1 MLLLQLHRN
10 PQIPARLFFKEAF
23 FMTASMNASNEA
35 KRFYITTP
43 IYYPSANLHIG
54 HAYCTVM
61 ADTMT
66 RYKRMQGYE
75 TYFLTGSDE
84 HGQKIER
91 VAKAEGVTP
100 IEYTD
105 KIVATFQALWERLL
119 ISNDDFIRTTQP
131 RHMEVVQKIFTTIY
145 EKGDI
150 YKSEYEGHYC
160 TPCETFFTERQLEDG
175 NCPDCGR
182 PTELIKEESY
192 FFKMSKYQDQ
202 LLQYIEDH
210 PDFIQPVARRNEMI
224 NFIKQGLEDLCIS
237 RTTFD
242 WGIPV
247 PINEKHVIYVWFDAL
262 TNYISALGYG
272 TDNDELYQKFWPA
285 NIHLVGKDI
294 ARFHAIIWP
303 CILMAA
309 DLPLPKQVF
318 GHGWVLLNSGK
329 MSKSKGNVVD
339 PNVLLDKYGVDAIRY
354 FLLREISTGSDGY
367 YSEEA
372 LVNRINIDLANDYGN
387 LVSRSVAMIDKYF
400 DGIVPAPADTPASEF
415 DAELKALAETVG
427 VDAAEYLEKMDFPNA
442 LASIWKLISRANK
455 YIDET
460 APWVLAKDESKK
472 AALGTVMYNLMECIR
487 MSTILLAPFMPLVP
501 GKVAEQTGQTL
512 EGRTW
517 ADGCTWGNVETGVKV
532 NKKEAIFPRIDPKSL
547 DLPKEEVK
555 AEAPKVEAKKEPKQD
570 APKEETPAEAKAEI
584 TYDDFAKLDLRVVEV
599 LECSKVEKAD
609 KLLQFKLKMG
619 DEIRTVVSGI
629 AKFYESPEE
638 LVGKKLV
645 LVANLAPKKIRGI
658 VSHGMLLSA
667 ATDDDSLLQVLQ
679 VTHEDIPSGATVC

>member
-1 MLLLQLHRN
+1 
-10 PQIPARLFFKEAF
+10 
-23 FMTASMNASNEA
+23 MTESAAEA

-61 ADTMT
+61 ADTMV

-91 VAKAEGVTP
+91 VAKAQGVTP

-105 KIVATFQALWERLL
+105 KIVATFQALWKRLL

-131 RHMEVVQKIFTTIY
+131 RHMEVVQKIFQTIY
-145 EKGDI
+145 DKGDI

-160 TPCETFFTERQLEDG
+160 TPCETFFTERQLVDG

-210 PDFIQPVARRNEMI
+210 PDFIQPATRRNEMI
-224 NFIKQGLEDLCIS
+224 SFIKQGLEDLCIS

-247 PINEKHVIYVWFDAL
+247 PIDDKHVIYVWFDAL

-272 TDNDELYQKFWPA
+272 TNHDELYQKFWPA
-285 NIHLVGKDI
+285 DIHLVGKDI

-309 DLPLPKQVF
+309 GLPLPKQVF

-372 LVNRINIDLANDYGN
+372 LVKRINTDLANDFGN
-387 LVSRSVAMIDKYF
+387 LISRTVAMIDKYF
-400 DGIVPAPADTPASEF
+400 EGTVPAAATEPASEF
-415 DAELKALAETVG
+415 DAELKELALTVG
-427 VDAAEYLEKMDFPNA
+427 NEAAAYLEKMDFPNA
-442 LASIWKLISRANK
+442 LAAIWKLISRANK

-460 APWVLAKDESKK
+460 APWVLAKDEQKK
-472 AALGTVMYNLMECIR
+472 AALGTVLYNLMECIR
-487 MSTILLAPFMPLVP
+487 ISTILLSPFMPLVP
-501 GKVAEQTGQTL
+501 GKVAEQTGQAL

-517 ADGCTWGNVETGVKV
+517 ADGGVEIGVKV
-532 NKKEAIFPRIDPKSL
+532 CKKEAIFPRIDPKSL
-547 DLPKEEVK
+547 DMPKENAK
-555 AEAPKVEAKKEPKQD
+555 AATPAPTAS
-570 APKEETPAEAKAEI
+570 KEEKVAIEGKAEI
-584 TYDDFAKLDLRVVEV
+584 AYDDFAKLDLRVVEV
-599 LECSKVEKAD
+599 LECSKMEKAD

-629 AKFYESPEE
+629 AKFYENPEE

-667 ATDDDSLLQVLQ
+667 ATDDDSLLEVLQ
-679 VTHEDIPSGATVC
+679 VAKADIPSGSTVC

>member
-1 MLLLQLHRN
+1 
-10 PQIPARLFFKEAF
+10 
-23 FMTASMNASNEA
+23 MTAPMNASNEA

-131 RHMEVVQKIFTTIY
+131 RHMEVVQKIFKTIY
-145 EKGDI
+145 DKGDI

-160 TPCETFFTERQLEDG
+160 TPCETFFTERQLVEG

-182 PTELIKEESY
+182 PTEVIKEESY

-247 PINEKHVIYVWFDAL
+247 PVNEKHVIYVWFDAL
-262 TNYISALGYG
+262 TNYISALGYMSE
-272 TDNDELYQKFWPA
+272 NDDLFQKFWPA
-285 NIHLVGKDI
+285 DIHLVGKDI

-372 LVNRINIDLANDYGN
+372 LVNRINIDLANDFGN

-400 DGIVPAPADTPASEF
+400 EGIVPAPAETPASEF
-415 DAELKALAETVG
+415 DADLKALAESVG
-427 VDAAEYLEKMDFPNA
+427 NDAAQYLEKMDFPNA

-472 AALGTVMYNLMECIR
+472 AELGTVLYNLMESIR
-487 MSTILLAPFMPLVP
+487 ISSILLTPFMPLVP
-501 GKVAEQTGQTL
+501 GKVAEQTGQNL
-512 EGRTW
+512 ENCTW

-532 NKKEAIFPRIDPKSL
+532 CKKEAIFPRIDPKTL
-547 DLPKEEVK
+547 DLPKEEAKEEKPAKESKKEVKQEAK
-555 AEAPKVEAKKEPKQD
+555 AEEAPA
-570 APKEETPAEAKAEI
+570 AEGKAEI

-629 AKFYESPEE
+629 AKFYENPEA
-638 LVGKKLV
+638 LIGKKLV

-658 VSHGMLLSA
+658 MSHGMLLSA

-679 VTHEDIPSGATVC
+679 VTHEDIPSGSTVC

>member
-1 MLLLQLHRN
+1 
-10 PQIPARLFFKEAF
+10 
-23 FMTASMNASNEA
+23 MTEEQ

-91 VAKAEGVTP
+91 VAKAQGVTP

-105 KIVATFQALWERLL
+105 KIVATFQDLWKRLL

-131 RHMEVVQKIFTTIY
+131 RHMEVVQQIFKTIY

-160 TPCETFFTERQLEDG
+160 TPCETFFTERQLVDG

-192 FFKMSKYQDQ
+192 FFKMSKYQDR

-210 PDFIQPVARRNEMI
+210 PDFIQPTARRNEMI
-224 NFIKQGLEDLCIS
+224 SFIKQGLEDLCIS

-247 PINEKHVIYVWFDAL
+247 PINDKHVIYVWFDAL

-272 TDNDELYQKFWPA
+272 TDHDELFQKFWPA

-309 DLPLPKQVF
+309 DLPLPKQIF

-372 LVNRINIDLANDYGN
+372 LVKRINTDLANDFGN
-387 LVSRSVAMIDKYF
+387 LVSRTVAMIDKYF
-400 DGIVPAPADTPASEF
+400 EGAVPAPADTPASQF
-415 DAELKALAETVG
+415 DAELKELALSVG
-427 VDAAEYLEKMDFPNA
+427 NEAAACLEKMDFPNA
-442 LASIWKLISRANK
+442 LAAIWKLISRANK

-460 APWVLAKDESKK
+460 APWVLAKDESQKSV
-472 AALGTVMYNLMECIR
+472 LGTVLYNLMESIR
-487 MSTILLAPFMPLVP
+487 ISTILLAPFMPLVP
-501 GKVAEQTGQTL
+501 GKVAEQTGQAL
-512 EGRTW
+512 EDRAW
-517 ADGCTWGNVETGVKV
+517 ADGCVWGQVETGVKV
-532 NKKEAIFPRIDPKSL
+532 CKKDAIFPRIDPKSL
-547 DLPKEEVK
+547 DLPKEDAKSEKTKEEKPAAK
-555 AEAPKVEAKKEPKQD
+555 AEAKKEAKQTAE
-570 APKEETPAEAKAEI
+570 APAQAKAEI

-667 ATDDDSLLQVLQ
+667 ATDDDSLLEVLQ
-679 VTHEDIPSGATVC
+679 VSKAEIPSGSTVC

>member
-1 MLLLQLHRN
+1 MS
-10 PQIPARLFFKEAF
+10 E
-23 FMTASMNASNEA
+23 TANET

-105 KIVATFQALWERLL
+105 KIVATFQALWKRLL

-131 RHMEVVQKIFTTIY
+131 RHMEVVQKIFQTIY
-145 EKGDI
+145 DKGDI
-150 YKSEYEGHYC
+150 YKSEYEGYYC
-160 TPCETFFTERQLEDG
+160 TPCETFFTERQLVDG

-182 PTELIKEESY
+182 PTELLKEESY

-202 LLQYIEDH
+202 LLQYIEEH

-247 PINEKHVIYVWFDAL
+247 PINDKHVIYVWFDAL

-272 TDNDELYQKFWPA
+272 TEDDSLYQKFWPA
-285 NIHLVGKDI
+285 DIHLVGKDI

-309 DLPLPKQVF
+309 DLPLPKQIF

-372 LVNRINIDLANDYGN
+372 LVNRINVDLANDYGN
-387 LVSRSVAMIDKYF
+387 LISRSVAMIDKYF
-400 DGIVPAPADTPASEF
+400 DGIVPVPATTPASAF

-427 VDAAEYLEKMDFPNA
+427 IEAAAYLEKMDFPNA

-472 AALGTVMYNLMECIR
+472 TDLGTVLYNLMECIR

-512 EGRTW
+512 EGCTW

-532 NKKEAIFPRIDPKSL
+532 CKKDAIFPRIDPKSL
-547 DLPKEEVK
+547 DLPKEEKNAESNCENKNEQK
-555 AEAPKVEAKKEPKQD
+555 ATTT
-570 APKEETPAEAKAEI
+570 ETKAEI

-599 LECSKVEKAD
+599 LECSKVENAD

-629 AKFYESPEE
+629 AKFYEKPED
-638 LVGKKLV
+638 LIGQKLV

-658 VSHGMLLSA
+658 MSHGMLLSA

-679 VTHEDIPSGATVC
+679 VTHDEIPSGATVC

>member
-1 MLLLQLHRN
+1 
-10 PQIPARLFFKEAF
+10 
-23 FMTASMNASNEA
+23 MTESASES

-91 VAKAEGVTP
+91 VAKAQGVTP

-105 KIVATFQALWERLL
+105 KIVATFQALWKRLL

-131 RHMEVVQKIFTTIY
+131 RHMEVVQKIFQTIY
-145 EKGDI
+145 DKGDI

-160 TPCETFFTERQLEDG
+160 TPCETFFTERQLVDG

-192 FFKMSKYQDQ
+192 FFKMSKYQDR

-224 NFIKQGLEDLCIS
+224 SFIKQGLEDLCIS

-247 PINEKHVIYVWFDAL
+247 PINDKHVIYVWFDAL

-272 TDNDELYQKFWPA
+272 TDHDELYQKFWPA
-285 NIHLVGKDI
+285 DIHLVGKDI

-354 FLLREISTGSDGY
+354 FLLREISTGADGY

-372 LVNRINIDLANDYGN
+372 LVKRINTDLANDFGN
-387 LVSRSVAMIDKYF
+387 LVSRTVAMIDKYF
-400 DGIVPAPADTPASEF
+400 DGLVPQSAAEPASPF
-415 DAELKALAETVG
+415 DAELKELACSVG
-427 VDAAEYLEKMDFPNA
+427 DEAAACLEKMDFPNA
-442 LASIWKLISRANK
+442 LAAIWKLISRANK

-460 APWVLAKDESKK
+460 APWILAKDESKK
-472 AALGTVMYNLMECIR
+472 ATLGTVLYNLMESIR
-487 MSTILLAPFMPLVP
+487 ISTILLAPFMPLVP

-512 EGRTW
+512 EGCTW
-517 ADGCTWGNVETGVKV
+517 ADGCTWGKTVTGVKV
-532 NKKEAIFPRIDPKSL
+532 CKKDAIFPRIDPKSL
-547 DLPKEEVK
+547 DLPKEAVKKEAAK
-555 AEAPKVEAKKEPKQD
+555 AEQPAK
-570 APKEETPAEAKAEI
+570 AEAKAAAQKEVKVEAPAAAKEQI
-584 TYDDFAKLDLRVVEV
+584 TYDEFAKLDLRVVEV

-629 AKFYESPEE
+629 SKFYENPEE

-667 ATDDDSLLQVLQ
+667 ATDNDSFLEVLQ
-679 VTHEDIPSGATVC
+679 VGKAEIPSGATVC

>member
-1 MLLLQLHRN
+1 
-10 PQIPARLFFKEAF
+10 
-23 FMTASMNASNEA
+23 MTESAEA

-131 RHMEVVQKIFTTIY
+131 RHMEVVQKIFQTIY
-145 EKGDI
+145 DKGDI

-160 TPCETFFTERQLEDG
+160 TPCETFFTERQLVDG

-247 PINEKHVIYVWFDAL
+247 PINDKHVIYVWFDAL
-262 TNYISALGYG
+262 TNYISALGYMSE
-272 TDNDELYQKFWPA
+272 NDELFQKFWPA
-285 NIHLVGKDI
+285 DIHLVGKDI

-400 DGIVPAPADTPASEF
+400 GGIVPAPAAAPASEF
-415 DAELKALAETVG
+415 DADLKALAESVG
-427 VDAAEYLEKMDFPNA
+427 NEAATYLEKMDFPNA

-472 AALGTVMYNLMECIR
+472 ADLGTVLYNLMECIR
-487 MSTILLAPFMPLVP
+487 ISTILLTPFMPLVP

-532 NKKEAIFPRIDPKSL
+532 CKKEAIFPRIDPKSL
-547 DLPKEEVK
+547 DLPKENAK
-555 AEAPKVEAKKEPKQD
+555 AEQPAKESKKEAKQEGK
-570 APKEETPAEAKAEI
+570 KEEAPAAEGKAEI

-629 AKFYESPEE
+629 AKFYENPEA
-638 LVGKKLV
+638 LIGKKLV

-679 VTHEDIPSGATVC
+679 VTHEDIPSGSTVC

>member
-1 MLLLQLHRN
+1 M
-10 PQIPARLFFKEAF
+10 PES
-23 FMTASMNASNEA
+23 TNEP

-131 RHMEVVQKIFTTIY
+131 RHMEVVQKIFQTIY

-160 TPCETFFTERQLEDG
+160 TPCETFFTERQLVDG

-202 LLQYIEDH
+202 LLQYIDEH

-247 PINEKHVIYVWFDAL
+247 PINDKHVIYVWFDAL

-272 TDNDELYQKFWPA
+272 TDNDDLYQKFWPA
-285 NIHLVGKDI
+285 DIHLVGKDI

-400 DGIVPAPADTPASEF
+400 DGIVPAPAATPASEF

-427 VDAAEYLEKMDFPNA
+427 VDAAAYLEKMDFPNA
-442 LASIWKLISRANK
+442 LASIWRLISRANK

-460 APWVLAKDESKK
+460 APWVLAKDENKK
-472 AALGTVMYNLMECIR
+472 ADLGTVLYNLMECIR

-501 GKVAEQTGQTL
+501 GKVAEQTGQQL

-532 NKKEAIFPRIDPKSL
+532 CKKEAIFPRIDPKSL

-555 AEAPKVEAKKEPKQD
+555 TEAPNAEAKKETK
-570 APKEETPAEAKAEI
+570 KEEKTEAKQEEPAEGKAEI

-658 VSHGMLLSA
+658 MSHGMLLSA

>member
-1 MLLLQLHRN
+1 M
-10 PQIPARLFFKEAF
+10 PES
-23 FMTASMNASNEA
+23 TNEP

-547 DLPKEEVK
+547 DLPKEDVK
-555 AEAPKVEAKKEPKQD
+555 AEAPKVEAKKEPKQE

-599 LECSKVEKAD
+599 LDCSKVEKAD

>member
-1 MLLLQLHRN
+1 
-10 PQIPARLFFKEAF
+10 
-23 FMTASMNASNEA
+23 MTESASES

-91 VAKAEGVTP
+91 VAKAQGVTP

-105 KIVATFQALWERLL
+105 KIVATFQALWKRLL

-131 RHMEVVQKIFTTIY
+131 RHMEVVQKIFQTIY
-145 EKGDI
+145 DKGDI

-160 TPCETFFTERQLEDG
+160 TPCETFFTERQLVDG

-192 FFKMSKYQDQ
+192 FFKMSKYQDR

-224 NFIKQGLEDLCIS
+224 SFIKQGLEDLCIS

-247 PINEKHVIYVWFDAL
+247 PINDKHVIYVWFDAL

-272 TDNDELYQKFWPA
+272 TDHDELYQKFWPA
-285 NIHLVGKDI
+285 DIHLVGKDI

-354 FLLREISTGSDGY
+354 FLLREISTGADGY

-372 LVNRINIDLANDYGN
+372 LVKRINTDLANDFGN
-387 LVSRSVAMIDKYF
+387 LVSRTVAMIDKYF
-400 DGIVPAPADTPASEF
+400 DGLVPQSAAEPASPF
-415 DAELKALAETVG
+415 DAELKELACSVG
-427 VDAAEYLEKMDFPNA
+427 DEAAACLEKMDFPNA
-442 LASIWKLISRANK
+442 LAAIWKLISRANK

-460 APWVLAKDESKK
+460 APWILAKDESKK
-472 AALGTVMYNLMECIR
+472 ATLGTVLYNLMESIR
-487 MSTILLAPFMPLVP
+487 ISTILLAPFMPLVP

-512 EGRTW
+512 EGCTW
-517 ADGCTWGNVETGVKV
+517 ADGCTWGKTVTGVKV
-532 NKKEAIFPRIDPKSL
+532 CKKDAIFPRIDPKSL
-547 DLPKEEVK
+547 DLPKEAVKKEAAK
-555 AEAPKVEAKKEPKQD
+555 AEQPAK
-570 APKEETPAEAKAEI
+570 AEAKAAAKKEVKVEAPAAAKEQI
-584 TYDDFAKLDLRVVEV
+584 TYDEFAKLDLRVVEV

-629 AKFYESPEE
+629 SKFYENPEE

-667 ATDDDSLLQVLQ
+667 ATDDDSFLEVLQ
-679 VTHEDIPSGATVC
+679 VGKAEIPSGATVC

>member
-1 MLLLQLHRN
+1 MPESIQE
-10 PQIPARLFFKEAF
+10 P
-23 FMTASMNASNEA
+23 

-160 TPCETFFTERQLEDG
+160 TPCETFFTERQLQEG

-202 LLQYIEDH
+202 LLQYIEDN

-272 TDNDELYQKFWPA
+272 TDNDDLYQKFWPA

-309 DLPLPKQVF
+309 DLPLPKQIF

-354 FLLREISTGSDGY
+354 FLLREISTGADGY

-400 DGIVPAPADTPASEF
+400 DGIVPAPASEPASEF
-415 DAELKALAETVG
+415 DADLKALAETVG
-427 VDAAEYLEKMDFPNA
+427 VDAAAYLEKMDFPNA
-442 LASIWKLISRANK
+442 LASIWTLISRANK

-472 AALGTVMYNLMECIR
+472 AALGTVLYNLMECIR

-501 GKVAEQTGQTL
+501 GKVAEQTGQQL

-517 ADGCTWGNVETGVKV
+517 AEGCTWGNVETGVKV
-532 NKKEAIFPRIDPKSL
+532 CKKDSIFPRIDPKSL

-555 AEAPKVEAKKEPKQD
+555 AEAPKTEAKKEEKPAE
-570 APKEETPAEAKAEI
+570 APVVEAKAEI

-679 VTHEDIPSGATVC
+679 VTHEDIPSGSTVC